1 MKKIIYII
9 VFVFLTTSSYARGL
23 AMSSGILDYSDNEK
37 RSGFVEA
44 TYTFKNANNEN
55 FFGRFTPIFGAMITQ
70 ENATMVYS
78 GIKGNISVGNF
89 VISPS
94 FSPGYYESGK
104 GKDLGSYLEFKSQIN
119 LGWNFGD
126 TSNAGISY
134 SHISNGDFGKRNPG
148 ANNIAFT
155 FLKKY

>member
-70 ENATMVYS
+70 ENATMLYS
-78 GIKGNISVGNF
+78 GIKGNISLGNL

>member
-70 ENATMVYS
+70 ENATMLYS
-78 GIKGNISVGNF
+78 GIKGNISLGNF

-126 TSNAGISY
+126 TTNAGISY

>member
-70 ENATMVYS
+70 ENATMLYS
-78 GIKGNISVGNF
+78 GIKGNISLGNF

>member
-1 MKKIIYII
+1 MKKIFYILI
-9 VFVFLTTSSYARGL
+9 FSLLATSSYARGL
-23 AMSSGILDYSDNEK
+23 AMSSGILDYSDHEK

-44 TYTFKNANNEN
+44 TYTFKNAKDEN
-55 FFGRFTPIFGAMITQ
+55 FFGRFTPIAGAMITQ
-70 ENATMVYS
+70 ENTTMVYS
-78 GIKGNISVGNF
+78 GIKGNFSIGNL

-119 LGWNFGD
+119 LGWNFGN
-126 TSNAGISY
+126 TSNAGLSY

>member
-78 GIKGNISVGNF
+78 GIKGNISLGNF